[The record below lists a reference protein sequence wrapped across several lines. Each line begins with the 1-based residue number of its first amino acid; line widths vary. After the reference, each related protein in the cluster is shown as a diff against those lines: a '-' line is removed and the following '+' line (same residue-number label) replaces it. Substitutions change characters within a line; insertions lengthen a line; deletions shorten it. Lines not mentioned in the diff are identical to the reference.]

1 MSFNLGIGEF
11 RGVFIKQLLRGSNLP
26 CSNCVSLNTVVDY
39 QESCVIEIYQGE
51 RPLSRYCNLLG
62 TLLIK
67 DLPIDKAY
75 KVEIDVV
82 LSIDKDEVMTLTAV
96 ETRTNKQLSV
106 NIEKGKM
113 KSENTNLVLDAIDN
127 KQEDER
133 LLAKLDE
140 LNDLIENLRFK
151 YENTEYESLVHDKMN
166 DFVGWITDNKKKLN
180 YESCQ
185 KCIQRIIKY
194 IQEQNLTIA
203 D

>member
-82 LSIDKDEVMTLTAV
+82 LSIDRDEVMTLTAV